1 MHRKTKKLFAV
12 KSILKSKIQD
22 VDVLRR
28 EIDILSEV
36 DHPHIIHLEE
46 VFEDANHLHLVT
58 ELCTGGELYD
68 RVIEKAQSPEKH
80 FSEMD
85 AARIIRNILDAIR
98 YIHDEKQIV
107 HRDLKPE
114 NFLLLDKSD
123 DSPVKIIDFG
133 LSRRDDVG
141 VMRSRVGKYLRELSV
156 SFGIVLSLI
165 GRYFFFIGTV
175 YYVAPEVLFD
185 DYTNKCDI
193 WSIGVISY
201 ILLSGHPP
209 FLGSTERETLQ
220 FVQES
225 VISFPSPDW
234 DDVSQKAIE
243 FVSYLLQR
251 DPETR
256 PTASEA
262 LEHPWLQRDDI
273 DPPGVSRRASFAGD
287 LKDFRHA
294 SGNKLQLKSPKRSTF
309 QKFRVMLSMK
319 KAMNQV
325 KL

>member
-1 MHRKTKKLFAV
+1 MHRKTKKIFAV

-28 EIDILSEV
+28 EIDILTEV
-36 DHPHIIHLEE
+36 DHPHIIHLED
-46 VFEDANHLHLVT
+46 VYEDAKYLHLVT

-68 RVIEKAQSPEKH
+68 RVIEKARSPEKH

-98 YIHDEKQIV
+98 YIHDEKHIV

-133 LSRRDDVG
+133 LSRRDDFG
-141 VMRSRVGKYLRELSV
+141 VMRSRV
-156 SFGIVLSLI
+156 
-165 GRYFFFIGTV
+165 GTV

-220 FVQES
+220 FVKDG
-225 VISFPSPDW
+225 VISFPTPDW
-234 DDVSQKAIE
+234 DEVSQQAIE
-243 FVSYLLQR
+243 FVSHLLQR
-251 DPETR
+251 DPEAR

-262 LEHPWLQRDDI
+262 LNHPWLQRDDI

-287 LKDFRHA
+287 LQDFRHA
-294 SGNKLQLKSPKRSTF
+294 SGNKLQLKSPKRSAF
-309 QKFRVMLSMK
+309 QKFRIMLSMK
-319 KAMNQV
+319 KAMNQATA
-325 KL
+325 

>member
-1 MHRKTKKLFAV
+1 MHRKTKKIFAV

-28 EIDILSEV
+28 EIDILTEV
-36 DHPHIIHLEE
+36 DHPHIIHLED
-46 VFEDANHLHLVT
+46 VYEDAKYLHLVT

-68 RVIEKAQSPEKH
+68 RVIEKARSPEKH

-98 YIHDEKQIV
+98 YIHDEKHIV

-133 LSRRDDVG
+133 LSRRDDFG
-141 VMRSRVGKYLRELSV
+141 VMRSRVGKYLREISV
-156 SFGIVLSLI
+156 SFGIILCLI
-165 GRYFFFIGTV
+165 GQSFFLIGTV

-220 FVQES
+220 FVKDG
-225 VISFPSPDW
+225 VISFPTPDW
-234 DDVSQKAIE
+234 DDVSQQAIE
-243 FVSYLLQR
+243 FVSHLLQR
-251 DPETR
+251 DPEAR

-262 LEHPWLQRDDI
+262 LNHPWLQRDDI

-287 LKDFRHA
+287 LQDFRHA
-294 SGNKLQLKSPKRSTF
+294 SGNKLQLKSPKRSAF
-309 QKFRVMLSMK
+309 QKFRIMLSMK
-319 KAMNQV
+319 KAMNQATA
-325 KL
+325 